1 MGNVAKPNPEM
12 KLAPLFWVLNRFLT
26 KLEVVNFLTY
36 LVIIRNFRWAGN
48 VIFWVWHQ
56 IILLHDH
63 FEGCIEIANPK
74 GQQFFI
80 PRGEAPR
87 DEKLSPEGFSNFIAS
102 RKMIVQ

>member
-48 VIFWVWHQ
+48 VIFWAWHQ
-56 IILLHDH
+56 NWSGILQVSTNYNYTEL
-63 FEGCIEIANPK
+63 ENV
-74 GQQFFI
+74 
-80 PRGEAPR
+80 
-87 DEKLSPEGFSNFIAS
+87 L
-102 RKMIVQ
+102 